1 MATAVL
7 YSWMNVELAR
17 DHDDG
22 SSLCLKSQVV
32 HHTSCGLR
40 RSVALG
46 GLGRLQVRFR
56 GAFAARS
63 LPACCAAF
71 KALRCVL

>member
-1 MATAVL
+1 
-7 YSWMNVELAR
+7 MNVELAR

-32 HHTSCGLR
+32 HHISCGLC

-46 GLGRLQVRFR
+46 ELGRLQVRFR
-56 GAFAARS
+56 GTFAARS